1 MDEWRVFGNNVRN
14 LLQNDKTE
22 EAFCQKLGYSPIE
35 VAKLKEGRLLLRTD
49 AIDKISDFLDKPREF
64 LFEEHVAN
72 DPVHC
77 MGLFDELAYG
87 LDLLK
92 DGLDYL
98 GDTVKEGVLQD
109 EQK

>member
-22 EAFCQKLGYSPIE
+22 EAFCQKLGYSPID
-35 VAKLKEGRLLLRTD
+35 VAKLKEGSLLLRTD
-49 AIDKISDFLDKPREF
+49 AIDNISDFLDKPREF

-77 MGLFDELAYG
+77 MGLFDDGEEDQVLDFFDMYSDLAEA
-87 LDLLK
+87 
-92 DGLDYL
+92 
-98 GDTVKEGVLQD
+98 VKN
-109 EQK
+109 